1 VYDCGVVVISPDAF
15 LSFVCVLLLLFTNII
30 LFRTKST

>member
-15 LSFVCVLLLLFTNII
+15 LSFVCVLLLFTNII